1 MAASKDKKK
10 TRDISKTKISLVV
23 ILFALVWTALWARA
37 GYIQLYKGPLF
48 KNLASR
54 QNLAAEFERG
64 ERGRIFDRN
73 GDLLAT
79 SVESKSIYVRP
90 LETGDGVR
98 SARRLSE
105 ILGLPVQELKKKVAS
120 KKNFVWIKRQV
131 GDKTALEV
139 EEAKLPGVYLTSEY
153 RRFCPNGHLAGQLLG
168 FVGLDGNGLEGL
180 ENLYDG
186 RLAGGKA
193 QFVVLRDA
201 SGRRLYL
208 DARGRE
214 MDINGKDL
222 LLTIDSHIQDAA
234 ERSLKSTVAT
244 HQAKS
249 GVAMVVKV
257 ETGEILAL
265 ANYPFFNPNAYRK
278 SKAPIRRNRAALDV
292 YEPGSTM
299 KPFLFAAAI
308 EEGAVKPD
316 DMIDCEKGKWK
327 VGGGTIHDHHTYE
340 WLPVSKVL
348 RYSSNIGS
356 AKIAQSL
363 GAQNYYDYLTRL
375 GFGEKTG
382 VELPSERSGILT
394 PADQWREFDL
404 AAISFGQGLGAT
416 ALQMAKA
423 YLCLANKGR
432 ATPLKLVLS
441 PASAPPLAEGERI
454 FSVETSE
461 TVLEMMRDVVQE
473 DGTGRKVRIPGITMA
488 GKTGTAQKANQG
500 GYGEEFLSSFVG
512 LVPAENPEFLIM
524 VMVDEPQNG
533 NSGGRVA
540 GMAVRSIVL
549 DFLAYYDRPPAP
561 MVVEAEKGESDTA
574 TISTGE
580 YSLLARTDGQPG
592 QIPGNRVPDISGLPL
607 RRAIELLVKKGITP
621 EVKGRGMI
629 VTGQKPAPGEPWPET
644 AADGAKGLFVL
655 WAS

>member
-1 MAASKDKKK
+1 MATNKAKKK
-10 TRDISKTKISLVV
+10 TRDLSRIKISLVV

-48 KNLASR
+48 KELVSR

-64 ERGRIFDRN
+64 KRGRIYDRN

-90 LETGDGVR
+90 LEAKDGSR
-98 SARRLSE
+98 TARRLSE
-105 ILGLPVQELKKKVAS
+105 ILGLPANELKKKIVS

-131 GDKTALEV
+131 GDKKAHEV
-139 EEAKLPGVYLTSEY
+139 EKSELPGVYLTSEY

-168 FVGLDGNGLEGL
+168 FVGIDGKGLEGL

-214 MDINGKDL
+214 MEINGKEL
-222 LLTIDSHIQDAA
+222 ALTIDSHIQDAA
-234 ERSLKSTVAT
+234 ERSLKWTVST

-278 SKAPIRRNRAALDV
+278 SKAAIRRNRAALDV

-299 KPFLFAAAI
+299 KPFLFAAAL
-308 EEGAVKPD
+308 EEGAVKPE
-316 DMIDCEKGKWK
+316 DMINCEKGKWK
-327 VGGGTIHDHHTYE
+327 VGGGAIHDHHSYD
-340 WLPVSKVL
+340 WLPVHKVL

-404 AAISFGQGLGAT
+404 AAISFGQGIGAT

-432 ATPLKLVLS
+432 ITPLKLVLN
-441 PASAPPLAEGERI
+441 PASETPQAERQRI
-454 FSVETSE
+454 FSVETAE

-473 DGTGRKVRIPGITMA
+473 DGTGRRVRIPGITMA
-488 GKTGTAQKANQG
+488 GKTGTAQKAGKG

-512 LVPAENPEFLIM
+512 LVPAENPEFLIL

-540 GMAVRSIVL
+540 GLAVRSIVL

-561 MVVEAEKGESDTA
+561 MIVEAEKSVGDGGTVEA
-574 TISTGE
+574 EE
-580 YSLLARTDGQPG
+580 YSLLARTGKRPVRT
-592 QIPGNRVPDISGLPL
+592 PGNKVPDISGLPL
-607 RRAIELLVKKGITP
+607 RRALELLVKKGITP
-621 EVKGRGMI
+621 EVKGRGMV
-629 VTGQKPAPGEPWPET
+629 VTGQKPAPGEPWPEA
-644 AADGAKGLFVL
+644 AADGEKVGFVL